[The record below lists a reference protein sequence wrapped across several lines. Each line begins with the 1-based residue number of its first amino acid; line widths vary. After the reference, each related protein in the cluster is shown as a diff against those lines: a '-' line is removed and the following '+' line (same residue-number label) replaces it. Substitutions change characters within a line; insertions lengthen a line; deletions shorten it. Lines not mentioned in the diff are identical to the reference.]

1 MGDLRPLGSEKLQG
15 PDKLK
20 RIMEIATYGQSNE
33 SNNDYKSADYSI
45 QLADGNHYGIVKEKL
60 GYIVKKGI
68 NESELDYIEPM
79 KNRKYHKSFS
89 QAMKKINLLA
99 GELNRIH
106 EHVENI
112 SLIGEQKRFVLKT
125 PESEKPAPQPEPET
139 DELDL
144 DLDMGGEESAT
155 DELDLDL
162 DMDMGGEELSTD
174 ELDLDLDMDM
184 GGEEPSTDE
193 GGVDGLKIIQKLT
206 GKLGQKLRTM
216 DQRQGLSSEDIK
228 YVLNSIISAVDLA
241 KLSEEDREDVLSKF
255 ESDDIID
262 YGVDDEAELDIDAG
276 EDELDFDLDMS
287 DEESDETETEI
298 EEGDMYASFGDYRRK
313 DFKGDVYYDETDRL
327 AKSSDIY
334 GIGGDDFDTEEFDT
348 FQKLYDK
355 YGDKQSWFN
364 KTDGEEWFNINR
376 EKTGRPL
383 KVKTRKSEMEEQGMD
398 EMSKMVDEIFAESKV
413 DKVLNR
419 YFKENKVEKTI
430 NEEKKIK
437 NFLNEKIKNVSIR
450 KEMKKLSESIEQELA
465 SEFLI
470 KENNNINF
478 LGKTNLKNL
487 LFESD
492 GVKYK
497 VTTKGEII

>member
-15 PDKLK
+15 TDKIK

-33 SNNDYKSADYSI
+33 SNNDYKSVEYSI

-112 SLIGEQKRFVLKT
+112 SLIGEQKKFVLKT
-125 PESEKPAPQPEPET
+125 PESEKPEPQPEPEPET

-144 DLDMGGEESAT
+144 DLDMGGEEPAT

-162 DMDMGGEELSTD
+162 DMDMGGEEPATD
-174 ELDLDLDMDM
+174 ELDLDLDM
-184 GGEEPSTDE
+184 GGEEPTTDE

-287 DEESDETETEI
+287 DKESDETETE
-298 EEGDMYASFGDYRRK
+298 MS
-313 DFKGDVYYDETDRL
+313 
-327 AKSSDIY
+327 
-334 GIGGDDFDTEEFDT
+334 
-348 FQKLYDK
+348 
-355 YGDKQSWFN
+355 
-364 KTDGEEWFNINR
+364 
-376 EKTGRPL
+376 
-383 KVKTRKSEMEEQGMD
+383 EQGMD

>member
-33 SNNDYKSADYSI
+33 SNNEYKSADYSI

-112 SLIGEQKRFVLKT
+112 SLIGEQKKFVLKT
-125 PESEKPAPQPEPET
+125 PESQKPEPQPEPE
-139 DELDL
+139 
-144 DLDMGGEESAT
+144 
-155 DELDLDL
+155 
-162 DMDMGGEELSTD
+162 TD

-184 GGEEPSTDE
+184 GGEEPATDELDLDMDMDMGGEEPATDELDLDMDMGGEDQMPDE
-193 GGVDGLKIIQKLT
+193 GGVDGIKIIQKLT

-276 EDELDFDLDMS
+276 EDELDFDLDMNMG
-287 DEESDETETEI
+287 DDESDETETE
-298 EEGDMYASFGDYRRK
+298 MS
-313 DFKGDVYYDETDRL
+313 
-327 AKSSDIY
+327 
-334 GIGGDDFDTEEFDT
+334 
-348 FQKLYDK
+348 
-355 YGDKQSWFN
+355 
-364 KTDGEEWFNINR
+364 
-376 EKTGRPL
+376 
-383 KVKTRKSEMEEQGMD
+383 EQGMD
-398 EMSKMVDEIFAESKV
+398 EMLKMVDEIFTESKV

-419 YFKENKVEKTI
+419 YFKETNLEKTI

-450 KEMKKLSESIEQELA
+450 KEVKKLSESIEQELA

-487 LFESD
+487 LFVSD

-497 VTTKGEII
+497 VTTKGEIV